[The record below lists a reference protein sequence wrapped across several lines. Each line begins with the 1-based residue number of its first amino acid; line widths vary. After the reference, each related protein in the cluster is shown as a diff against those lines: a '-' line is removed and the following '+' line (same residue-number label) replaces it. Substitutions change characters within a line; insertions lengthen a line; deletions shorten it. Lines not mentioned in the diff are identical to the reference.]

1 MEEVKR
7 SKLVRDLWCTT
18 AHEKPT
24 RQRLISITRRAVE
37 ACQEVGHEEIL
48 LHNCKIGLPFSTGQN
63 LLFTSSNEQMAKV
76 LIAHL
81 SIANSILANVL
92 QTIPQG
98 ALDKFRMPGAMKK
111 KQKLVNKLA
120 WHLFWIA
127 YKFVLHYQV

>member
-1 MEEVKR
+1 
-7 SKLVRDLWCTT
+7 
-18 AHEKPT
+18 
-24 RQRLISITRRAVE
+24 
-37 ACQEVGHEEIL
+37 
-48 LHNCKIGLPFSTGQN
+48 
-63 LLFTSSNEQMAKV
+63 MAKV

-111 KQKLVNKLA
+111 NKKKLVNKLA

>member
-1 MEEVKR
+1 M
-7 SKLVRDLWCTT
+7 
-18 AHEKPT
+18 
-24 RQRLISITRRAVE
+24 E